1 MSDTLTLA
9 SAHDVADLQTFL
21 QRAERLGCALTR
33 LSASGSHLV
42 ALVCVLEKQGL
53 LDTHP
58 HVLGLRVVE
67 LSDVGG
73 VKVDDAP
80 ADGSKVDALVETR
93 AVLDRL
99 ARAVSL
105 NDDSLE
111 IPVTQPRA
119 PWAGSTPPRSGWQ
132 PVGTVPSARF
142 VDVARA
148 GIDEVAA
155 ANGLGTNIVT
165 EVRRTVWSRLVDD
178 IPGVVSGLAFASFG
192 LGFVVDGDDD
202 EVRVTS
208 QGSWIRA
215 TTRRGIVLAR
225 S

>member
-33 LSASGSHLV
+33 LTVSGSYL
-42 ALVCVLEKQGL
+42 AAIVCVLEKQGL

-58 HVLGLRVVE
+58 YVLGMRAVE
-67 LSDVGG
+67 LSSQGRLPVNASSSDV
-73 VKVDDAP
+73 AP
-80 ADGSKVDALVETR
+80 VDALVETR

-99 ARAVSL
+99 ARAISL
-105 NDDSLE
+105 NDDILE

-119 PWAGSTPPRSGWQ
+119 PWAGSTPPRSGWL
-132 PVGTVPSARF
+132 PVADVPSSRF
-142 VDVARA
+142 VDIARA

-192 LGFVVDGDDD
+192 LGFVVDGDD
-202 EVRVTS
+202 VVKITS

>member
-21 QRAERLGCALTR
+21 LRAERLGCALTR
-33 LSASGSHLV
+33 LTVSGSYLI

-58 HVLGLRVVE
+58 NVLGMRVVE
-67 LSDVGG
+67 LST
-73 VKVDDAP
+73 DA
-80 ADGSKVDALVETR
+80 ATVDALVETR

-105 NDDSLE
+105 DDLVLD
-111 IPVTQPRA
+111 IPLTQPRA
-119 PWAGSTPPRSGWQ
+119 PWAGSTPPRSGWL
-132 PVGTVPSARF
+132 PVADLPSARL
-142 VDVARA
+142 VEIARA

-165 EVRRTVWSRLVDD
+165 EVRRTVWSRLVNDL
-178 IPGVVSGLAFASFG
+178 PGVVTGLAFAAFG
-192 LGFVVDGDDD
+192 LGFVVEGEDDV
-202 EVRVTS
+202 VRVTS
-208 QGSWIRA
+208 QGSWVRA

>member
-33 LSASGSHLV
+33 LSVSGSYLV

-58 HVLGLRVVE
+58 NVLGMRVVE
-67 LSDVGG
+67 LGG
-73 VKVDDAP
+73 MGEVSATL
-80 ADGSKVDALVETR
+80 DALVETR

-99 ARAVSL
+99 ARSVSL
-105 NDDSLE
+105 AEHTLE
-111 IPVTQPRA
+111 IPITQPRA

-132 PVGTVPSARF
+132 AIADMPSERF
-142 VDVARA
+142 VEVARA
-148 GIDEVAA
+148 GIDEVAS

-178 IPGVVSGLAFASFG
+178 RPGVVSGLAFAAFG

-202 EVRVTS
+202 DVRVTS
-208 QGSWIRA
+208 QGSWVRA

>member
-33 LSASGSHLV
+33 LRVSGSHLV

-58 HVLGLRVVE
+58 NVLGMRVVE
-67 LSDVGG
+67 LSGLGG
-73 VKVDDAP
+73 LPVNGGS
-80 ADGSKVDALVETR
+80 ADEATVDALVETR

-105 NDDSLE
+105 NEHTLE
-111 IPVTQPRA
+111 IPLTQPRA
-119 PWAGSTPPRSGWQ
+119 PWAGSTPPRSGWL
-132 PVGTVPSARF
+132 PVADMAGARF
-142 VDVARA
+142 VDIARA
-148 GIDEVAA
+148 GIDEVAS

-178 IPGVVSGLAFASFG
+178 MPGVVSGLAFALFG
-192 LGFVVDGDDD
+192 LGFVIDGDDD

-208 QGSWIRA
+208 RGSWIRA

>member
-21 QRAERLGCALTR
+21 LRAERLGCALTR
-33 LSASGSHLV
+33 ITVSGSYLV

-58 HVLGLRVVE
+58 NVLGMRVVE
-67 LSDVGG
+67 LSTNGEVSE
-73 VKVDDAP
+73 P
-80 ADGSKVDALVETR
+80 VDALVETR

-105 NDDSLE
+105 DEHALE
-111 IPVTQPRA
+111 IPITQPRA
-119 PWAGSTPPRSGWQ
+119 PWAGSTPPRLGWL
-132 PVGTVPSARF
+132 PVADIPSARF
-142 VDVARA
+142 VEIARA

-165 EVRRTVWSRLVDD
+165 EVRRTVWSRPVNDL
-178 IPGVVSGLAFASFG
+178 PGVVSGLAFASFG
-192 LGFVVDGDDD
+192 LGFVVAGDDD
-202 EVRVTS
+202 DVRVTS
-208 QGSWIRA
+208 QGSWVRA

>member
-21 QRAERLGCALTR
+21 LRAERLGCALTR
-33 LSASGSHLV
+33 LTVSGTYLV

-58 HVLGLRVVE
+58 NVLGMRVVE
-67 LSDVGG
+67 LSTNGEVSE
-73 VKVDDAP
+73 P
-80 ADGSKVDALVETR
+80 VDALVETR

-105 NDDSLE
+105 DEHALE
-111 IPVTQPRA
+111 IPITQPRA
-119 PWAGSTPPRSGWQ
+119 PWAGSTPPRSGWL
-132 PVGTVPSARF
+132 PVGDIPSARF
-142 VDVARA
+142 VEIARA
-148 GIDEVAA
+148 GIDEVAS

-165 EVRRTVWSRLVDD
+165 EVRRTVWSRPVND

-192 LGFVVDGDDD
+192 LGFVIEGDDD

-208 QGSWIRA
+208 QGSWVRA

>member
-21 QRAERLGCALTR
+21 ERAERLGCTLTR
-33 LSASGSHLV
+33 LSVSGSYLV

-53 LDTHP
+53 LDAHP
-58 HVLGLRVVE
+58 NVLGMRVAE
-67 LSDVGG
+67 LSPTEGASVHPDSSEV
-73 VKVDDAP
+73 A
-80 ADGSKVDALVETR
+80 SVDALVETR

-99 ARAVSL
+99 SRAVNL
-105 NDDSLE
+105 DERKLE

-119 PWAGSTPPRSGWQ
+119 PWAGSTPPRSGWV
-132 PVGTVPSARF
+132 PVADFPSAKF
-142 VDVARA
+142 VDIARA

-165 EVRRTVWSRLVDD
+165 EVRRTVWSRLVNDT
-178 IPGVVSGLAFASFG
+178 PGVVSGLAFASFG

-202 EVRVTS
+202 DVRVTS
-208 QGSWIRA
+208 NGAWFRA

>member
-21 QRAERLGCALTR
+21 LRAERLGCALTR
-33 LSASGSHLV
+33 LTVSGTYLV

-58 HVLGLRVVE
+58 NVLGMRVVE
-67 LSDVGG
+67 LSTNGEVSE
-73 VKVDDAP
+73 P
-80 ADGSKVDALVETR
+80 VDALVETR

-105 NDDSLE
+105 DEHALE
-111 IPVTQPRA
+111 IPITQPRA
-119 PWAGSTPPRSGWQ
+119 PWAGSTPPRSGWL
-132 PVGTVPSARF
+132 PVADIPSARF
-142 VDVARA
+142 VEVARA
-148 GIDEVAA
+148 GIDEVAS

-165 EVRRTVWSRLVDD
+165 EVRRTVWSRPVND

-192 LGFVVDGDDD
+192 LGFVIEGDDD
-202 EVRVTS
+202 DVRITS
-208 QGSWIRA
+208 QRSWVRA

>member
-21 QRAERLGCALTR
+21 LRAERLGCALTR
-33 LSASGSHLV
+33 LTVSGTYLV

-58 HVLGLRVVE
+58 NVLGMRVVE
-67 LSDVGG
+67 LSGIGGAPGNESAADV
-73 VKVDDAP
+73 AT
-80 ADGSKVDALVETR
+80 VDALVETR

-105 NDDSLE
+105 DEHAFE
-111 IPVTQPRA
+111 IPITQPRA
-119 PWAGSTPPRSGWQ
+119 PWAGSTPPRSGWL
-132 PVGTVPSARF
+132 PVADIPSARF
-142 VDVARA
+142 VEIARA

-165 EVRRTVWSRLVDD
+165 EVRRTVWSRFVNDM
-178 IPGVVSGLAFASFG
+178 PGVVSGLAFASFG
-192 LGFVVDGDDD
+192 LGFVIEGDDD
-202 EVRVTS
+202 DVRVTS
-208 QGSWIRA
+208 QGSWVRA
-215 TTRRGIVLAR
+215 TTRRGLVLAR